1 MNVNSVPGR
10 LARMS
15 LSARILLGLGLGVFT
30 GLFFGE
36 TAAELQPLA
45 DIYIRLMQMTV
56 LPYLV
61 LALVIGFGQLEAGE
75 ARRLAVRAGAI
86 LLATWVLVAVVI
98 VALPATFPEVQSA
111 SFFSNSLVEPPQPFS
126 IPDLYFTANPFQSLA
141 EAVVPAIVLFSSM
154 LGVALIGLKDR
165 ERLLETLRVLD
176 RAVIAITRFV
186 VGLTPIGVFAI
197 GAVTA
202 GTMTPETFVRLEAY
216 FVAFAA
222 AALLL
227 AFWILPLLV
236 TAMTPF
242 SYREVVGVAREALLT
257 AFVTNNAFIVLP
269 ILVERSKALLRERGL
284 LNPDSDSAA
293 EVLIPI
299 LFNFPN
305 AGRLLTLLFV
315 PFAAWLAG
323 STFSAVDYSTLFAVG
338 IPSYFAKAQVALPF
352 LMDVFE
358 LPHDLFQLYIPTT
371 IVTGKFDSM
380 VAAMN
385 LLAFALLGAA
395 AMGGFLERDR
405 RRLLRTGAAM
415 AAGTGVVVVAVW
427 FLLGATVDTTYHKDE
442 ALRKMHAPRGASSAI
457 VHRDLEGLARDDAAR
472 EGQGLERVRA
482 RGTLRVGYD
491 PANLPFSFFNLD
503 DELVGLDVELALS
516 LAETL
521 GVRAEFVPID
531 WTEMPAMLADGTLD
545 VMPSVWYRPNWF
557 SSLRLSAPYPTG
569 TMGFA
574 VRDERREEF
583 ARVEDLRRR
592 RGLKI
597 GIPLDR
603 RQVEYSMKHYLGNA
617 DVEFV
622 LLEFWRPFFEGQ
634 HPELDA
640 FLMPAE
646 NAAAWTLLHPE
657 YTVVVPQPDPVRI
670 PSAFGVA
677 LHSEELMNAVNEWVV
692 FATSEGTIQHAYDY
706 WILGRG
712 AEDHGPRWSIL
723 RNVLGWGN

>member
-1 MNVNSVPGR
+1 MSIGSVFGALSR
-10 LARMS
+10 VS
-15 LSARILLGLGLGVFT
+15 LSTRILLGLALGIFV

-36 TAAELQPLA
+36 PAAVLQPLA

-75 ARRLAVRAGAI
+75 ARRLALRAGAI
-86 LLATWVLVAVVI
+86 LLATWVLAAVVI
-98 VALPATFPEVQSA
+98 AAMPATFPEIQSA

-126 IPDLYFTANPFQSLA
+126 IPDLYFTANPFESLA
-141 EAVVPAIVLFSSM
+141 NAVVPAVVLFSSM
-154 LGVALIGLKDR
+154 MGIGLIGLKDR
-165 ERLLETLRVLD
+165 ERLLDTLRILNT
-176 RAVIAITRFV
+176 AVVGITRFV
-186 VGLTPIGVFAI
+186 VGLTPLGVFAI

-202 GTMTPETFVRLEAY
+202 GTMTPQTFVRLEVY
-216 FVAFAA
+216 FVVFAA
-222 AALLL
+222 ASLLL

-242 SYREVVGVAREALLT
+242 RYREVIGVAREALLT

-269 ILVERSKALLRERGL
+269 ILVERSKGLLRERGL

-293 EVLIPI
+293 EVLVPI

-323 STFSAVDYSTLFAVG
+323 STFSAADYSTLFAVG

-371 IVTGKFDSM
+371 IITGKFDSM

-395 AMGGFLERDR
+395 AMGGFLVRDR
-405 RRLLRTGAAM
+405 RRLVTTGVAM

-427 FLLGATVDTTYHKDE
+427 LLLGVTVDTTYRKDE
-442 ALRKMHAPRGASSAI
+442 ALRRMHAPRGVSSAI
-457 VHRDLEGLARDDAAR
+457 VHR
-472 EGQGLERVRA
+472 GLESEARGVAGKEGTTLDRVRS

-531 WTEMPAMLADGTLD
+531 WNEMPAMLADGTID

-557 SSLRLSAPYPTG
+557 SSLRLSAPYLTG

-574 VRDERREEF
+574 VRDERRREF
-583 ARVEDLRRR
+583 ARVEDLRRS
-592 RGLKI
+592 RGLKV

-640 FLMPAE
+640 FLLPAE

-657 YTVVVPQPDPVRI
+657 YTVVVPQPHPVKI

-677 LHSEELMNAVNEWVV
+677 LHSDDLLTAVNEWAV

-723 RNVLGWGN
+723 RNVLGWGD

>member
-1 MNVNSVPGR
+1 MTIQSAFGP
-10 LARMS
+10 LSRMT
-15 LSARILLGLGLGVFT
+15 LSARILLGLGLGIFV

-36 TAAELQPLA
+36 GAAALQPLA

-75 ARRLAVRAGAI
+75 ARRLAVRAGVI
-86 LLATWVLVAVVI
+86 LLATWGLAATVI
-98 VALPATFPEVQSA
+98 VAMPATFPEVQSA
-111 SFFSNSLVEPPQPFS
+111 SFFSNSLVEPPEPFS

-141 EAVVPAIVLFSSM
+141 NAVVPAIVLFSTM

-165 ERLLETLRVLD
+165 ERLLGTLRVLD
-176 RAVIAITRFV
+176 RAVIAITRLV
-186 VGLTPIGVFAI
+186 VGLTPLGVFAI

-202 GTMTPETFVRLEAY
+202 GTMTLETFVRLEVY

-222 AALLL
+222 ASLLL

-269 ILVERSKALLRERGL
+269 ILVERSKALLRDRGL

-323 STFSAVDYSTLFAVG
+323 SAFSAADYATLFAVG

-385 LLAFALLGAA
+385 LLVFALLGAA
-395 AMGGFLERDR
+395 AMGGFLVRDR
-405 RRLLRTGAAM
+405 RRLLTTGAAI
-415 AAGTGVVVVAVW
+415 AGGTAVVVAAVW
-427 FLLGATVDTTYHKDE
+427 LLLAATVDTTYHKDE
-442 ALRKMHAPRGASSAI
+442 ALRRMHAPRGVSSAV
-457 VHRDLEGLARDDAAR
+457 VHRDLGSLAPVAAAER
-472 EGQGLERVRA
+472 TTLERVRA
-482 RGTLRVGYD
+482 RGSLRIGYD
-491 PANLPFSFFNLD
+491 PVNLPFSFFNVD
-503 DELVGLDVELALS
+503 DQLVGFDVELALD
-516 LAETL
+516 LAGAL
-521 GVRAEFVPID
+521 GVEAEFVPVD
-531 WTEMPAMLADGTLD
+531 WPGMAAMLADGTID
-545 VMPSVWYRPNWF
+545 VMPGVWYRPNWF
-557 SSLRLSAPYPTG
+557 SSVRLSTPYLNG
-569 TMGFA
+569 NMGLA
-574 VRDERREEF
+574 VRDERRREF
-583 ARVEDLRRR
+583 ARVEDLRRS
-592 RGLKI
+592 RGLKV
-597 GIPLDR
+597 GIPLDQ
-603 RQVEYSMKHYLGNA
+603 RQVEYAMRRYFGDA

-622 LLEFWRPFFEGQ
+622 LLEFWGPFFEGR

-640 FLMPAE
+640 FLLPAE
-646 NAAAWTLLHPE
+646 NATAWTLLYPQ
-657 YTVVVPQPDPVRI
+657 YSVVVPQPEPVKV
-670 PSAFGVA
+670 PTAFGAA
-677 LHSEELMNAVNEWVV
+677 LHSEDLVDAVNEWVV
-692 FATSEGTIQHAYDY
+692 FATSEGTIQHAHDY
-706 WILGRG
+706 WILGKG
-712 AEDHGPRWSIL
+712 ADASGPRWSIL
-723 RNVLGWGN
+723 RDVLGWVD